1 MNDTLQLMTYDMG
14 DGIVA
19 FSTTRHGGVS
29 TGTSYAS
36 FNINPFCGDD
46 PAHVAANRELLC
58 KELGIDSRHLI
69 LPHQTHG
76 VDTRIISD
84 EFCAL
89 PDNVRQMVLE
99 GVDAV
104 MTNVPG
110 VCVGVSTAD
119 CIPVLLHDPKHRA
132 VCAVHAGWRGTLARI
147 THKAT
152 VDMRAAYGTNPADL
166 VAVIGP
172 GISLDA
178 FEVGDEVYEQFAAA
192 DFNLDRA
199 AERRE
204 KWHLDLALLNR
215 ELLVQSGLDEA
226 NIRLSGICTYN
237 HCDQFFS
244 ARRLGTESGRIY
256 NAIMIEG

>member
-1 MNDTLQLMTYDMG
+1 
-14 DGIVA
+14 
-19 FSTTRHGGVS
+19 
-29 TGTSYAS
+29 
-36 FNINPFCGDD
+36 
-46 PAHVAANRELLC
+46 
-58 KELGIDSRHLI
+58 
-69 LPHQTHG
+69 
-76 VDTRIISD
+76 
-84 EFCAL
+84 
-89 PDNVRQMVLE
+89 
-99 GVDAV
+99 
-104 MTNVPG
+104 
-110 VCVGVSTAD
+110 
-119 CIPVLLHDPKHRA
+119 
-132 VCAVHAGWRGTLARI
+132 
-147 THKAT
+147 
-152 VDMRAAYGTNPADL
+152 MRAAYGTNPADL

-192 DFNLDRA
+192 DFNLDYA

-237 HCDQFFS
+237 RCDLFFS

>member
-1 MNDTLQLMTYDMG
+1 MDVTISIALRLSESILDSSEEYFSLTPQSQQLLME
-14 DGIVA
+14 GI
-19 FSTTRHGGVS
+19 
-29 TGTSYAS
+29 
-36 FNINPFCGDD
+36 
-46 PAHVAANRELLC
+46 
-58 KELGIDSRHLI
+58 
-69 LPHQTHG
+69 
-76 VDTRIISD
+76 
-84 EFCAL
+84 
-89 PDNVRQMVLE
+89 
-99 GVDAV
+99 DAV
-104 MTNVPG
+104 MTNLPRVIL
-110 VCVGVSTAD
+110 GVSTAD

-192 DFNLDRA
+192 DFNLDYA

-237 HCDQFFS
+237 RCDLFFS